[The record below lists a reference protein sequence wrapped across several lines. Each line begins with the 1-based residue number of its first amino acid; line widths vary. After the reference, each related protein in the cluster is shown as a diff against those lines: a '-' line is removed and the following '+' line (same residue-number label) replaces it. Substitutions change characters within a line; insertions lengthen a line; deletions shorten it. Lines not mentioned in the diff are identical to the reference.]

1 MKNLSKN
8 TLNRPLRVIVAGGG
22 IVGLTAGLAL
32 RSIGADVTIHE
43 QSSAIR
49 AAGASIG
56 LWKNAL
62 DVFSEFGIGKKIDEI
77 GTPVET
83 WFYSAS
89 GERYRVPEFGVE
101 DYSFLLVPRPNLNH
115 ILADAAGYRFI
126 HLNSKVVAF
135 EEKADKVTVTFEN
148 GYSEKADLLIGAD
161 GVYSMVRS
169 QLVPGYDAQPHE
181 GHHVWR
187 AMIPSGNEPAIGSIL
202 TVGHNRTR
210 GGYSRTYGDQV
221 VWMVNQFGSSVPG
234 GNKKEEALK
243 RAALLNDNGWGDAL
257 IDLIK
262 STPEESILHNQVM
275 YVPEIPTWTS
285 GRVALIG
292 DAAHA
297 LSPHI
302 SAGGT
307 LGVGDVRV
315 LVHLLLKKN
324 DLQTALQIYQ
334 DNRIG
339 HYKKVHKF
347 ALAVEHSKDFM
358 EYAKYYGE
366 FSHWMLNEGY
376 KESLV

>member
-1 MKNLSKN
+1 
-8 TLNRPLRVIVAGGG
+8 
-22 IVGLTAGLAL
+22 
-32 RSIGADVTIHE
+32 
-43 QSSAIR
+43 
-49 AAGASIG
+49 
-56 LWKNAL
+56 
-62 DVFSEFGIGKKIDEI
+62 
-77 GTPVET
+77 
-83 WFYSAS
+83 
-89 GERYRVPEFGVE
+89 
-101 DYSFLLVPRPNLNH
+101 
-115 ILADAAGYRFI
+115 
-126 HLNSKVVAF
+126 
-135 EEKADKVTVTFEN
+135 
-148 GYSEKADLLIGAD
+148 
-161 GVYSMVRS
+161 
-169 QLVPGYDAQPHE
+169 
-181 GHHVWR
+181 
-187 AMIPSGNEPAIGSIL
+187 
-202 TVGHNRTR
+202 
-210 GGYSRTYGDQV
+210 
-221 VWMVNQFGSSVPG
+221 
-234 GNKKEEALK
+234 
-243 RAALLNDNGWGDAL
+243 
-257 IDLIK
+257 
-262 STPEESILHNQVM
+262 M

-324 DLQTALQIYQ
+324 DLQTARQIYQ